1 MQSFTLQTGDTIITS
16 GDQLGQLQ
24 FAASAE
30 SDGSASRLVAA
41 RVYAQAEGSFT
52 SASNPTSLVLATAE
66 ADASEASPKIKITD
80 SGHILPIND
89 GTNDLGNSNL
99 QFRRQFISEGVVLA
113 SNTPA
118 STTNKL
124 YNEGGTL
131 KFNGSAVGGGGSYTA
146 GSGITI
152 DASDNIHVFDGSGYL
167 WDLEVRDKIANSGCY
182 KGFLNE
188 ETDGATVTFNM
199 DESNLHE
206 VTLGGNRTLAVS
218 NVDKGQRFII
228 SLIQD
233 GTGSRT
239 VTWFGGISWPGGLV
253 PSLTATANKTD
264 VFSFICT
271 DTGAYDGFVVGYNL

>member
-16 GDQLGQLQ
+16 GEKLGQLQ

-30 SDGSASRLVAA
+30 SDGSAARLIAA
-41 RVYAQAEGSFT
+41 RIYAQAEGSFT
-52 SASNPTSLVLATAE
+52 SASNPTSIILATAE

-80 SGHILPIND
+80 SGNILPIND

-99 QFRRQFISEGVVLA
+99 QFRNQYISEGVVLA
-113 SNTPA
+113 SNTPS

-131 KFNGSAVGGGGSYTA
+131 KFNGSAVGGTTYTA

-167 WDLEVRDKIANSGCY
+167 WDMEVRDQIACSGAF
-182 KGFLNE
+182 KTFLNE

-199 DESNLHE
+199 DEANLHE

-228 SLIQD
+228 RLIQD

-239 VTWFGGISWPGGLV
+239 VTWFAGINWPGGLV
-253 PSLTATANKTD
+253 PSLTETQNKTD

-271 DTGAYDGFVVGYNL
+271 DLNTYDGFVVGYNL